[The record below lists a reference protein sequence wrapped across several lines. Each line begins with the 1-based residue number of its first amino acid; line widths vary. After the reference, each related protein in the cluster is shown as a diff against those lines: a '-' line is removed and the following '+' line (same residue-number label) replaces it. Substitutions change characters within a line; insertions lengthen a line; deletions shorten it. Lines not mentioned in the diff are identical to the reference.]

1 MLPGSSCAFPVVL
14 ALEVVWHA
22 DTHWLLVGFEAC
34 GGRQQQHP
42 VLCPRCVTCRKKMLA
57 PVFVRPGRV
66 CLSQGALHFAAMHV
80 YRPGVSST
88 AAAVGSAVWP
98 GGYPSWKGRGSKCH
112 LLYQHVTHT
121 IQSKKLHYG
130 SHQRMTGI
138 SNTRTV
144 ISNTTLSVP
153 PPPQS
158 WLGRGS
164 AHTGGTHAN
173 LPLSAIKPSRD
184 QCRQTAA
191 VPSPSSA
198 PGSAPPAPTELPPK
212 ADRLTMP

>member
-153 PPPQS
+153 PPPTKLAWAWQCAHRWHTCKPATFSHQAQS
-158 WLGRGS
+158 GPVPTDRGR
-164 AHTGGTHAN
+164 AITK
-173 LPLSAIKPSRD
+173 LSTRIS
-184 QCRQTAA
+184 TT
-191 VPSPSSA
+191 SPNRA
-198 PGSAPPAPTELPPK
+198 TTKG
-212 ADRLTMP
+212 R

>member
-153 PPPQS
+153 PPHKAG
-158 WLGRGS
+158 LGVAVRTQV
-164 AHTGGTHAN
+164 AHM
-173 LPLSAIKPSRD
+173 
-184 QCRQTAA
+184 QTCHFQ
-191 VPSPSSA
+191 PSS
-198 PGSAPPAPTELPPK
+198 PVGTS
-212 ADRLTMP
+212 ADRPRPCHHQAQHQDQHHQPQQSYHQRQID